1 LLALMLAT
9 FAQLTS
15 ANACEPEALNILLT
29 NDDGYDSI
37 GIVALHRA
45 LQNAGHRVTRVAPN
59 RNYSG
64 SSTSLTLDLIKAP
77 QVPNQEFTRIFAV
90 SGSPATSV
98 LLGATALFTADQP
111 AQLVISGI
119 NDGANLGPATPT
131 SGTVGAAIAAI
142 KLLNPALFNAG
153 YVTVVPI
160 DGNYTADS
168 TTRLVELS
176 NLAP

>member
-1 LLALMLAT
+1 M
-9 FAQLTS
+9 
-15 ANACEPEALNILLT
+15 
-29 NDDGYDSI
+29 
-37 GIVALHRA
+37 
-45 LQNAGHRVTRVAPN
+45 
-59 RNYSG
+59 
-64 SSTSLTLDLIKAP
+64 
-77 QVPNQEFTRIFAV
+77 
-90 SGSPATSV
+90 

-119 NDGANLGPATPT
+119 NDGANLGPATPI